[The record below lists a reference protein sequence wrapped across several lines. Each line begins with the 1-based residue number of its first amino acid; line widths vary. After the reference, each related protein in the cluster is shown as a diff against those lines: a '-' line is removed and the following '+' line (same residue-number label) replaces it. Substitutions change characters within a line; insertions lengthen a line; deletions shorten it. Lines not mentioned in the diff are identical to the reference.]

1 MATQSS
7 GGYRRLWGTNN
18 TLNASSSPRSHTLQS
33 FNPCIHPDAWDTG
46 GSSGGSAF
54 SEKFVLSVVL
64 GQPIARTHTVAAAR
78 YISGAKNGFVLP
90 SQGSCTSAKPCTAR
104 SWEEQLGQIPCVV
117 GAMDFVYDTGGKRSG
132 IGIWERGSLFFPESS
147 RWLCN
152 RPISSPAG
160 FEVLHRVPT
169 TSKTAHMLRVPH
181 LLKRLAKLAS
191 KQQHEGLRD
200 TLNPS
205 LYRHIW
211 LHLTEEIF
219 FFVLILQKNSLVS
232 ITIYSAGIL
241 GLFFVPLHLI
251 IFSRVQTFYDMQILT
266 RPWLLF
272 IQTSIINKLTTAA
285 YNVEEFYSYHNPV
298 PSSTANITIIF
309 KMSLNII
316 LSHLKH
322 RNPGVKW
329 LHFSWDCL

>member
-1 MATQSS
+1 MALCFRPRAAALLQSHARPEVERNNWDRSPVWS
-7 GGYRRLWGTNN
+7 GPWTLSMILGGKGAALVFEKEGACSSPSLPAGCATDPSAVLRVLKFYTGSLRPARQLTCFVFHIC
-18 TLNASSSPRSHTLQS
+18 LNAWLNWHLNNNMKVWETPWTL
-33 FNPCIHPDAWDTG
+33 T
-46 GSSGGSAF
+46 
-54 SEKFVLSVVL
+54 
-64 GQPIARTHTVAAAR
+64 
-78 YISGAKNGFVLP
+78 
-90 SQGSCTSAKPCTAR
+90 
-104 SWEEQLGQIPCVV
+104 
-117 GAMDFVYDTGGKRSG
+117 
-132 IGIWERGSLFFPESS
+132 
-147 RWLCN
+147 
-152 RPISSPAG
+152 
-160 FEVLHRVPT
+160 
-169 TSKTAHMLRVPH
+169 
-181 LLKRLAKLAS
+181 
-191 KQQHEGLRD
+191 
-200 TLNPS
+200 S